1 MLVREFLELAYPL
14 KKSGE
19 LSKNAIKFMEKHE
32 LQEDSNVS
40 EQDLI
45 ILAQHLSSKE
55 KRINII
61 KILLEKLDKQEVI
74 VSKCNVGEWRTKSY
88 KQVAKEVHPDSET
101 GDTKSFQ
108 FLQEVKEYLWD
119 FEGNPR
125 KEFVKVKWSREK
137 RIREG
142 WIYEPTIKGWTK
154 QGEKPIFSEDY

>member
-32 LQEDSNVS
+32 LQEDNDIN
-40 EQDLI
+40 EQELI

-61 KILLEKLDKQEVI
+61 KILLEKLDKQETT
-74 VSKCNVGEWRTKSY
+74 VSKCNVGEWRIKSY
-88 KQVAKEVHPDSET
+88 KQVAKEVHPDSEN

-108 FLQEVKEYLWD
+108 FLQEIKEFLWD
-119 FEGNPR
+119 YKGEPR
-125 KEFVKVKWSREK
+125 KTIEK
-137 RIREG
+137 KRWEVEKLLDTG
-142 WIYEPTIKGWTK
+142 WVYNFMLNRYEKG
-154 QGEKPIFSEDY
+154 GEVYECKKC